1 MKKYIYILTTIL
13 AACFFRVNVYAS
25 VSYDLVEKK
34 IYLAIDEKNVTSAEF
49 SCDDGYSNIFQNDN
63 ISAFGAT
70 INLNSLS
77 DGAHYCKLTYSYDK
91 NGSTKTKTDIKRTL
105 IYVREPLNDTNG
117 TCVLTIDT
125 SGTGGDTYEDN
136 CKKSGCKFTGKT
148 CEAYNLSNSNSSGT
162 NSSGTASSSGNT
174 GGSTIY
180 DTSDDNLDNCSV
192 LGSFKTD
199 LENILK
205 AFKIFSVCFAS
216 VVTAYEYLSVV
227 FMKNA
232 DDLKKANN
240 RLIKR
245 LCLIAA
251 LWLLPSLL
259 NVLLSLVDSGT
270 CIS

>member
-13 AACFFRVNVYAS
+13 VACFFKVNVYAADGS
-25 VSYDLVEKK
+25 IEYNLFSKTIKLKVNYQVSKAEFKCNDNSIKVFESPSGDTFSEK
-34 IYLAIDEKNVTSAEF
+34 IDIGLIPQGANNCQLIAIKVGSNTAKVVANEYINNREPNDNSIPNACTSINGSCLTTDCSEEKNCKDAG
-49 SCDDGYSNIFQNDN
+49 CDWNG
-63 ISAFGAT
+63 
-70 INLNSLS
+70 NSL
-77 DGAHYCKLTYSYDK
+77 G
-91 NGSTKTKTDIKRTL
+91 G
-105 IYVREPLNDTNG
+105 G
-117 TCVLTIDT
+117 TCEPYIFAG
-125 SGTGGDTYEDN
+125 S
-136 CKKSGCKFTGKT
+136 
-148 CEAYNLSNSNSSGT
+148 SNEHN
-162 NSSGTASSSGNT
+162 GNN
-174 GGSTIY
+174 IY
-180 DTSDDNLDNCSV
+180 DASGETYDNCSV

-259 NVLLSLVDSGT
+259 NILLSLVDSGT